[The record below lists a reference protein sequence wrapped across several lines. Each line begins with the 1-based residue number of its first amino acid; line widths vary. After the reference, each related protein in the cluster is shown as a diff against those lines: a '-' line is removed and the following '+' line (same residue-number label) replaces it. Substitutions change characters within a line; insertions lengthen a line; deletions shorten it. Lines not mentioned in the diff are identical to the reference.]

1 MEEDKY
7 IISFDKMPCCIYRE
21 NNEIITQFTFPNS
34 LVPAS
39 TLIKKGEDII
49 INEKS
54 YIVKDRIDI
63 MGYTVIKCVDN
74 K

>member
-1 MEEDKY
+1 MEDKY

-21 NNEIITQFTFPNS
+21 NNEIITQCTFPNS